1 MEKLRRFCK
10 TYKMAL
16 CAVPVIL
23 AVLMG
28 VWWIEGQQSDP
39 PIRPF
44 RRRVWRG
51 IRRET
56 GFPLQKP
63 WILRKTEFRLRE
75 TRTRARETE
84 G

>member
-28 VWWIEGQQSDP
+28 VWWI
-39 PIRPF
+39 
-44 RRRVWRG
+44 
-51 IRRET
+51 
-56 GFPLQKP
+56 
-63 WILRKTEFRLRE
+63 
-75 TRTRARETE
+75 
-84 G
+84 

>member
-28 VWWIEGQQSDP
+28 AWLIEGQSDSP
-39 PIRPF
+39 DPALS
-44 RRRVWRG
+44 G
-51 IRRET
+51 EET
-56 GFPLQKP
+56 SLEESRIFS
-63 WILRKTEFRLRE
+63 
-75 TRTRARETE
+75 
-84 G
+84 